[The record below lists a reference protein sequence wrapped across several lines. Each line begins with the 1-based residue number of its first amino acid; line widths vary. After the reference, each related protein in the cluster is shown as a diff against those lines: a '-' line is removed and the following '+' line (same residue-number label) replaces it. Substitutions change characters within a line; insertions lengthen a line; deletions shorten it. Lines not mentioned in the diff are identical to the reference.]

1 MKKKSVSIIGAA
13 SISAAFIMK
22 FIALHKKAELKHV
35 YSTSREGKMVSS
47 HHTFLTGIVDAEY
60 EMLNI
65 NDLLNDS
72 DVIFI
77 TRQHGEFI
85 NETALLALESMDK
98 KKDIKFIDLSA
109 DFRLKD
115 TDVYK
120 QWYGV
125 EHNHKDI
132 LKNAVYGLPELY
144 KNKIKKASL
153 VANPGCYPTCAILSL
168 APFIKGKIKYDN
180 IVINALSG
188 ISGAGIRPSPKNSAM
203 NVLDN
208 IFPYKVGGVH
218 QHTPEIEQELGNLDG
233 DVKVTFVPH
242 VAPFK
247 YGVIETIYVKLREKA
262 DEQTLY
268 DTYAKFYK
276 DCLFV
281 NVLQPPA
288 LPQVK
293 DVTGTNFVNIGFK
306 IDPRTNTLIIISC
319 IDNIIK
325 GAAGQAVQN
334 MNIMCGFDEDEGLV

>member
-22 FIALHKKAELKHV
+22 FIARHKNAELKHV
-35 YSTSREGKMVSS
+35 YSTSQKGKKVSS
-47 HHTFLTGIVDAEY
+47 HHTFLTRIVDAEY

-65 NDLLNDS
+65 EGLLNDS

-77 TRQHGEFI
+77 TRQHGRFL
-85 NETALLALESMDK
+85 NETALLVLESIDK

-115 TDVYK
+115 TDLYK

-125 EHNHKDI
+125 DHKHKDI
-132 LKNAVYGLPELY
+132 LRKAVYGLPELY
-144 KNKIKKASL
+144 KNKIKNAPL
-153 VANPGCYPTCAILSL
+153 VANPGCYPTCAVLSL
-168 APFIKGKIKYDN
+168 APFIKEKIKYDN

-188 ISGAGIRPSPKNSAM
+188 ISGGGIRPTSKNIAV
-203 NVLDN
+203 NVLEN
-208 IFPYKVGGVH
+208 IFAYKVGGAH
-218 QHTPEIEQELGNLDG
+218 PHTPEIEQELGNING
-233 DVKVTFVPH
+233 NVKVTFVPH

-247 YGVIETIYVKLREKA
+247 YGIIETIYIKLQEKA
-262 DEQTLY
+262 EERLLY
-268 DTYAKFYK
+268 NTYSEFYK
-276 DCLFV
+276 GARFV
-281 NVLQPPA
+281 NVLEPPM

-293 DVTGTNFVNIGFK
+293 DVVGTNFVNIGFK
-306 IDPRTNTLIIISC
+306 LDPRTNTLIIISC

-334 MNIMCGFDEDEGLV
+334 MNIMCGFDEGEGLV